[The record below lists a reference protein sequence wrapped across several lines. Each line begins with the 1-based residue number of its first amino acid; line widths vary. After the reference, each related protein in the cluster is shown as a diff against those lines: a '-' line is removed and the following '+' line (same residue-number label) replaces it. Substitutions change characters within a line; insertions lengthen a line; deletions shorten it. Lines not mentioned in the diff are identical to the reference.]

1 VLSFRV
7 DANLCMF
14 FLATVAILNE
24 GWGSDIIFE
33 GDHLSQVWFKLVQQ
47 FQKKSYF
54 YQNMFNLQNQHKCLN
69 GLKDQSHIKL
79 RTYVNLHVANDKN
92 LS

>member
-24 GWGSDIIFE
+24 GWGSDIIF
-33 GDHLSQVWFKLVQQ
+33 
-47 FQKKSYF
+47 
-54 YQNMFNLQNQHKCLN
+54 
-69 GLKDQSHIKL
+69 
-79 RTYVNLHVANDKN
+79 
-92 LS
+92 